1 MRDALLRRVLVPAV
15 AGLAACLCAPAAST
29 AIVRQPCSAPGK
41 LVAATASAA
50 LSITPDRTFYGC
62 VRGHRARRLVNDDIS
77 GSAKGGVATGAPRLV
92 NNRAGWVFEYC
103 DRGGCEVRLEIRNLS
118 TGQRTSARLT
128 GFPET
133 TAVRALLSEKGV
145 LVLSRRTPTGG
156 EIVKLKRG
164 GGEVTLSWRRSRS
177 TRRRARSRRRKR
189 KPRRRRAA
197 CQRAAVVAGAARRAF
212 AGATRQERG
221 LEVEHRAQQRVVV
234 GGRRRGQ
241 GSPSRIARGKPSSPR
256 CKCSPRPSSSPPVR
270 AGRRRRGH
278 AARGGARPSIAAAN
292 AAGVRIPS
300 AECGRRV
307 L

>member
-1 MRDALLRRVLVPAV
+1 MYEGRLTAGVLRRTASGWEYADDATDEDLIFDGSGTLQAVETLSGRFTNQNTCASAATTRGPRTAPTRPGRSATPMRDAMRRRGRVPAAACV
-15 AGLAACLCAPAAST
+15 AACLCAPAAST
-29 AIVRQPCSAPGK
+29 AIVREPCSAPGK

-50 LSITPDRTFYGC
+50 IGITPDRTFYGC

-77 GSAKGGVATGAPRLV
+77 GSAKGGVATGSPRLV

-133 TAVRALLSEKGV
+133 TAVRVLLSERGV

-164 GGEVTLSWRRSRS
+164 GGAVTVGSGALDPTSLAISVD
-177 TRRRARSRRRKR
+177 RAYWV
-189 KPRRRRAA
+189 AA
-197 CQRAAVVAGAARRAF
+197 
-212 AGATRQERG
+212 
-221 LEVEHRAQQRVVV
+221 
-234 GGRRRGQ
+234 GQ
-241 GSPSRIARGKPSSPR
+241 PSSAP
-256 CKCSPRPSSSPPVR
+256 
-270 AGRRRRGH
+270 
-278 AARGGARPSIAAAN
+278 
-292 AAGVRIPS
+292 
-300 AECGRRV
+300 